1 MEHTKRRGAY
11 AVNRYGYVI
20 RKKMNLKLFLFLYR
34 FDTFMSNINA
44 VIGIYDKECL
54 FLNLICYFRC
64 IPRC

>member
-44 VIGIYDKECL
+44 VIGIYD
-54 FLNLICYFRC
+54 
-64 IPRC
+64 